1 MYLLASAAMGGLY
14 LLLLFGACF
23 GGVAGIK
30 LYNRRMREEYERTL
44 REQWESERQDQNAPP
59 PPEKEDGQPAPRPQ
73 KIYYIVEKKRSRPQ
87 TDYAEPREIHFQK

>member
-1 MYLLASAAMGGLY
+1 MCLLASAAMGGLY

-44 REQWESERQDQNAPP
+44 REQWESER
-59 PPEKEDGQPAPRPQ
+59 
-73 KIYYIVEKKRSRPQ
+73 
-87 TDYAEPREIHFQK
+87 